1 VCQVFCG
8 FNLVIRRASKDKEL
22 EKLPTALY
30 TLLQTNI
37 DVRIS
42 TDFSAFRP
50 GSKDMLDA

>member
-1 VCQVFCG
+1 LFPVFCG
-8 FNLVIRRASKDKEL
+8 FNLVIRRASKDQEL